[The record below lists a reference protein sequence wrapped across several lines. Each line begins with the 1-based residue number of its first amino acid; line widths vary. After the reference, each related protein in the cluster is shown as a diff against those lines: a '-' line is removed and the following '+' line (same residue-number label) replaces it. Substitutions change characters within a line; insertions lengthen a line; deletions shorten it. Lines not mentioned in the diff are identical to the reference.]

1 VLRFGSLSPKL
12 WTARIQYG
20 FENSLLRSQLAGPHR
35 AQVAAGS
42 CPARGALVDGAENA
56 RGLNA
61 QQQLVI
67 ERSER
72 RTLQKVSEGE
82 FQVGE
87 LDWIALQRLKALGLV
102 EERNTVAVITP
113 DGRRVLQGLIGNS

>member
-1 VLRFGSLSPKL
+1 MQNPAPSLSP
-12 WTARIQYG
+12 
-20 FENSLLRSQLAGPHR
+20 
-35 AQVAAGS
+35 
-42 CPARGALVDGAENA
+42 
-56 RGLNA
+56 
-61 QQQLVI
+61 
-67 ERSER
+67 SER

-82 FQVGE
+82 FQVAE